1 MGQSPLPHFSIE
13 NPEATLKDAFV
24 EQRHLVKQEIKQ
36 IGGFK
41 GGAVSANA
49 KKWFKSD
56 RPLSGVLP
64 KSGWLTAGKALSLA
78 YDQRRILEVE
88 IGFVLGE
95 DISSPISGEEELK
108 AKVSGIVPSG
118 NR

>member
-1 MGQSPLPHFSIE
+1 MTRWLTLLLLATSSMAQSPLPHFSIE

-24 EQRHLVKQEIKQ
+24 EQRRLVKQEIKQ

-64 KSGWLTAGKALSLA
+64 KSGNVPVDLW
-78 YDQRRILEVE
+78 
-88 IGFVLGE
+88 IGL
-95 DISSPISGEEELK
+95 SGETSQYSLPDMLPRMG
-108 AKVSGIVPSG
+108 VWLVRVP
-118 NR
+118 